1 MIRVADARGVELA
14 GDFTDWKPVALQPWG
29 EDGWRA
35 LLPISPGLHRLAIRI
50 DGGAWRAPSG
60 TRPIASEFGGE
71 VAEVVVE

>member
-1 MIRVADARGVELA
+1 MRAAVELA

-50 DGGAWRAPSG
+50 DGGAWQAPLGHSAH
-60 TRPIASEFGGE
+60 RQR
-71 VAEVVVE
+71 VRR